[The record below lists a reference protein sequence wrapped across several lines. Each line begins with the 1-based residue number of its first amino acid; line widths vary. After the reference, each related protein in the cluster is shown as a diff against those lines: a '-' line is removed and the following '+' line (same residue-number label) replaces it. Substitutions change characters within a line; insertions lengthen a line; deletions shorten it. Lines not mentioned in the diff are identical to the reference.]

1 MTRKVFTLGADNSSA
16 QAAIASMRGQKGPVK
31 KLQVNISEDLHRS
44 FKGTCVSKGLDMTE
58 VIESLITGWLSE
70 QE

>member
-1 MTRKVFTLGADNSSA
+1 
-16 QAAIASMRGQKGPVK
+16 MRGQKGPVK